1 MAFPNLQ
8 VLKHNEQLEELRQN
22 MSVLR
27 RRSWEALRKRNEDA
41 RAAYETRLAPGEER
55 PFAFGLCYSKL
66 FWIFMV
72 GNVVGFVLET
82 LYALVRTHEFQI
94 RVGLVFG
101 PFIPVYG
108 LGAVAITLLLWRM
121 YNQKDIMIFWPA
133 CLSAAPL
140 NTCAALCSR
149 PCLARSPGSTATP
162 P

>member
-1 MAFPNLQ
+1 
-8 VLKHNEQLEELRQN
+8 
-22 MSVLR
+22 
-27 RRSWEALRKRNEDA
+27 
-41 RAAYETRLAPGEER
+41 
-55 PFAFGLCYSKL
+55 
-66 FWIFMV
+66 MV

-82 LYALVRTHEFQI
+82 LYALVRTHEFQV

-121 YNQKDIMIFWPA
+121 YNQKDIMISWRA
-133 CLSAAPL
+133 CSLAAPL

-149 PCLARSPGSTATP
+149 RCSAPSRGSTATP